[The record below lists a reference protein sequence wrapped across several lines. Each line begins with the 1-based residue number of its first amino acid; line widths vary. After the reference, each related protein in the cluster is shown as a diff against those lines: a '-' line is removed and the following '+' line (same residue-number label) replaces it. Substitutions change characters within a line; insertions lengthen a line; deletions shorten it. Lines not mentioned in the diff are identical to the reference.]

1 MLGLSPVQAG
11 LAGAAPMS
19 LLAGAL
25 GLSGAVVALAGL
37 RRRPTLPD
45 SPRPDVGQTAAR
57 PETAHTG
64 AVHTGAVQTG
74 AVQTGAVHRGAVRYG
89 ATDTEAVQSEASAP
103 I

>member
-25 GLSGAVVALAGL
+25 GLAGAVVALAGL

-45 SPRPDVGQTAAR
+45 SPRPDVGQTA
-57 PETAHTG
+57 
-64 AVHTGAVQTG
+64 VQTGAVQTG